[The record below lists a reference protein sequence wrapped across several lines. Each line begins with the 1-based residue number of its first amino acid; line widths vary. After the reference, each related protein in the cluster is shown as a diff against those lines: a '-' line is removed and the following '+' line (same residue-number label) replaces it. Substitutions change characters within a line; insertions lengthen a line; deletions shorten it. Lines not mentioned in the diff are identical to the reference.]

1 MTLHS
6 TKTKKNGKISAI
18 SFEKIEMRPRVTL
31 EQWRMM
37 QAVVDHGGYAGA
49 AEALSKSVS
58 TVSYGIRRLETGL
71 GVKLLEVEG
80 RRAVLTPAGRELLR
94 RSRYLLDEALAIE
107 RAAGLLAQGWE
118 PVVTL
123 AVEVIFAQD
132 RLLASLD
139 AFARLTGTTRV
150 ELIES
155 VLSGTT
161 EQLFSG
167 AADLAITAWVPP
179 GFLGEPL
186 GTVEFV
192 AVAHPGH
199 PLHTLDRP
207 LTQRDLRQH
216 RQLVVRDSGVRES
229 RDAGWL
235 GAEQRWTVSHLA
247 TSVDAVARGMG
258 FAWLPRHRIA
268 GLLDAGELRPL
279 SLLEGAVRHHELYL
293 VFADRDEAGPATRA
307 LAECLRKSCP
317 GD

>member
-1 MTLHS
+1 MR
-6 TKTKKNGKISAI
+6 TK
-18 SFEKIEMRPRVTL
+18 VTL
-31 EQWRMM
+31 EQWRMLH
-37 QAVVDHGGYAGA
+37 AVIDHGGYAGA

-58 TVSYGIRRLETGL
+58 TVNYGIRRLEAGL
-71 GVKLLEVEG
+71 GLELLQLEG
-80 RRAVLTPAGRELLR
+80 RRAVLTRAGREMVR

-107 RAAGLLAQGWE
+107 RAAGLLARGWE

-123 AVEVIFAQD
+123 AVEVIFPQQ

-139 AFARLTGTTRV
+139 DFARMTGTTRV

-167 AADLAITAWVPP
+167 TADLAITAWVPP

-186 GTVEFV
+186 GAVEFL
-192 AVAHPGH
+192 AVAAPEH
-199 PLHTLDRP
+199 PLHALDRP

-216 RQLVVRDSGVRES
+216 RQLVVRDSGLKES

-235 GAEQRWTVSHLA
+235 GAEQRWTVSHLS

-258 FAWLPRHRIA
+258 FAWLPRHRISAHLEA
-268 GLLDAGELRPL
+268 GTLRPL
-279 SLLEGAVRHHELYL
+279 PLLEGAMRHHELYL
-293 VFADRDEAGPATRA
+293 VFADRDDAGPATRA
-307 LAECLRKSCP
+307 LAACLRKNCP
-317 GD
+317 AG

>member
-1 MTLHS
+1 
-6 TKTKKNGKISAI
+6 
-18 SFEKIEMRPRVTL
+18 MRPRVTL
-31 EQWRMM
+31 EQWRML

-58 TVSYGIRRLETGL
+58 TVSYGVRRLESGL
-71 GVKLLEVEG
+71 GVALLELEG
-80 RRAVLTPAGRELLR
+80 RRAVLTRAGRELLR
-94 RSRYLLDEALAIE
+94 RSRYLLEEALAIE
-107 RAAGLLAQGWE
+107 RSANLLAQGWE
-118 PVVTL
+118 PVVTV
-123 AVEVIFAQD
+123 AVEVIFPQD

-139 AFARLTGTTRV
+139 AFARITGTTRV
-150 ELIES
+150 ELIEA

-161 EQLFSG
+161 DQLFSG
-167 AADLAITAWVPP
+167 TADLAITAWVPP
-179 GFLGEPL
+179 GFLGESV

-192 AVAHPGH
+192 AVAHPAH
-199 PLHTLDRP
+199 PLHALDRP
-207 LTQRDLRQH
+207 LTQRDLRLH
-216 RQLVVRDSGVRES
+216 RQIVMRDSGLRES

-268 GLLDAGELRPL
+268 GLLDAGQLRPL
-279 SLLEGAVRHHELYL
+279 PLVEGALRHHELYL

>member
-1 MTLHS
+1 
-6 TKTKKNGKISAI
+6 
-18 SFEKIEMRPRVTL
+18 MRPRVTL
-31 EQWRMM
+31 EQWRML

-58 TVSYGIRRLETGL
+58 TVSYGIRRLESGL
-71 GVKLLEVEG
+71 GVPLLELEG
-80 RRAVLTPAGRELLR
+80 RRAVLTRAGRELLR
-94 RSRYLLDEALAIE
+94 RSRYLLDEAVAIE
-107 RAAGLLAQGWE
+107 RAAGLLAKGWE

-123 AVEVIFAQD
+123 AVEVIFPQD

-150 ELIES
+150 ELVES

-167 AADLAITAWVPP
+167 TADLAITAWVPP

-186 GTVEFV
+186 VTVEFV

-199 PLHTLDRP
+199 ALHALDRP
-207 LTQRDLRQH
+207 LTQRDLRQQ
-216 RQLVVRDSGVRES
+216 RQIVVRDSGLKQS

-258 FAWLPRHRIA
+258 FAWLPRHRVA
-268 GLLDAGELRPL
+268 ALLDSGVLRPL
-279 SLLEGAVRHHELYL
+279 PLLEGSLRHHELYL
-293 VFADRDEAGPATRA
+293 VFADRDDAGPATRA

-317 GD
+317 GG

>member
-1 MTLHS
+1 M
-6 TKTKKNGKISAI
+6 ID
-18 SFEKIEMRPRVTL
+18 KIETRPRVTL
-31 EQWRMM
+31 EQWRML

-58 TVSYGIRRLETGL
+58 TVNYGIRRLEAGL
-71 GVKLLEVEG
+71 GLKLLELDG
-80 RRAVLTPAGRELLR
+80 RRAVLTRVGRELLR
-94 RSRYLLDEALAIE
+94 RSRYLLDEAFAIE
-107 RAAGLLAQGWE
+107 RAARLLAKGWE

-123 AVEVIFAQD
+123 AVEVIFPQD

-139 AFARLTGTTRV
+139 AFARLTGATRV

-161 EQLFSG
+161 EQLFTG
-167 AADLAITAWVPP
+167 TADLAITAWVPP
-179 GFLGEPL
+179 GFLGEPV

-192 AVAHPGH
+192 AVAAPGH
-199 PLHTLDRP
+199 PLHLLDRP

-216 RQLVVRDSGVRES
+216 RQLVVRDSGLKEN

-247 TSVDAVARGMG
+247 TSVDTVARGMG

-268 GLLDAGELRPL
+268 TLLDAGALRPL
-279 SLLEGAVRHHELYL
+279 PLLEGGTRSHELYL

-307 LAECLRKSCP
+307 LADCLRKSCP

>member
-1 MTLHS
+1 
-6 TKTKKNGKISAI
+6 
-18 SFEKIEMRPRVTL
+18 MRLRVTL
-31 EQWRMM
+31 EQWRML

-58 TVSYGIRRLETGL
+58 TVSYGIRRLEAGL
-71 GVKLLEVEG
+71 GLPLLELEG
-80 RRAVLTPAGRELLR
+80 RRAVLTGAGRELLR

-107 RAAGLLAQGWE
+107 RAAGLLVQGWE
-118 PVVTL
+118 PMVTL
-123 AVEVIFAQD
+123 AVEVIFPQD

-161 EQLFSG
+161 EQLLAG
-167 AADLAITAWVPP
+167 TADLAITAWVPP

-186 GTVEFV
+186 GDVEFV
-192 AVAHPGH
+192 AVAHPDH
-199 PLHTLDRP
+199 PLHALDRP

-216 RQLVVRDSGVRES
+216 RQLVVRDSGLKES

-247 TSVDAVARGMG
+247 TSVDAVVRGMG
-258 FAWLPRHRIA
+258 FAWLPRHRVA
-268 GLLDAGELRPL
+268 RPLAAGELRPL
-279 SLLEGAVRHHELYL
+279 PLVEGALRRHELYL

-307 LAECLRKSCP
+307 LADCLRKSCP

>member
-1 MTLHS
+1 M
-6 TKTKKNGKISAI
+6 ID
-18 SFEKIEMRPRVTL
+18 KIETRPRVTL
-31 EQWRMM
+31 EQWRML

-49 AEALSKSVS
+49 AETLSKSVS
-58 TVSYGIRRLETGL
+58 TVSYGVRRLEAGL
-71 GVKLLEVEG
+71 GLKLLELDG
-80 RRAVLTPAGRELLR
+80 RRAVLTRAGRELLR
-94 RSRYLLDEALAIE
+94 RSRYLLDEAFAIE
-107 RAAGLLAQGWE
+107 RAARLLARGWE

-123 AVEVIFAQD
+123 AVEVIFPQD

-139 AFARLTGTTRV
+139 AFARLTGATRV

-167 AADLAITAWVPP
+167 TADLAITAWVPP
-179 GFLGEPL
+179 GFLGEPV

-192 AVAHPGH
+192 AVAAPAH
-199 PLHTLDRP
+199 PLHLLDRP

-216 RQLVVRDSGVRES
+216 RQLVVRDSGLKDN

-247 TSVDAVARGMG
+247 TSVDTVARGMG
-258 FAWLPRHRIA
+258 FAWLPRHRVAALLEA
-268 GLLDAGELRPL
+268 GALRPL
-279 SLLEGAVRHHELYL
+279 PLMEGAVRSQELYL
-293 VFADRDEAGPATRA
+293 VFADRDDAGPATRA
-307 LAECLRKSCP
+307 LADCLRKSCR

>member
-1 MTLHS
+1 ML
-6 TKTKKNGKISAI
+6 
-18 SFEKIEMRPRVTL
+18 
-31 EQWRMM
+31 

-49 AEALSKSVS
+49 AEALSKAVS
-58 TVSYGIRRLETGL
+58 TVNYGIRRLEAGL
-71 GVKLLEVEG
+71 GVELLELEG
-80 RRAVLTPAGRELLR
+80 RRAVLTRAGGELLR

-107 RAAGLLAQGWE
+107 RAAGLLARGWE

-123 AVEVIFAQD
+123 AVEVIFPQD

-139 AFARLTGTTRV
+139 AFARLTGATRV

-161 EQLFSG
+161 DQLFSG
-167 AADLAITAWVPP
+167 TADLAITAWVPP

-186 GTVEFV
+186 VTVEFV

-199 PLHTLDRP
+199 PLHALERP

-216 RQLVVRDSGVRES
+216 RQLVVRDSGVKES

-247 TSVDAVARGMG
+247 TSVDAVTRGMG

-268 GLLDAGELRPL
+268 PLLASDALRPL
-279 SLLEGAVRHHELYL
+279 PLLEGAQRHHELYL
-293 VFADRDEAGPATRA
+293 VFADRDDAGPATRA
-307 LAECLRKSCP
+307 LAECLRKGCP
-317 GD
+317 SG

>member
-1 MTLHS
+1 
-6 TKTKKNGKISAI
+6 
-18 SFEKIEMRPRVTL
+18 MRPRVTL
-31 EQWRMM
+31 EQWRML

-58 TVSYGIRRLETGL
+58 TVNYGIRRLEAGL
-71 GVKLLEVEG
+71 GVELLELEG
-80 RRAVLTPAGRELLR
+80 RRAVLTRAGRELLR
-94 RSRYLLDEALAIE
+94 RSRYLLDEALAME
-107 RAAGLLAQGWE
+107 RAAALLAKGWE

-123 AVEVIFAQD
+123 AVEVIFPQD

-161 EQLFSG
+161 EQLF
-167 AADLAITAWVPP
+167 ARTADLAITAWVPP

-186 GTVEFV
+186 ETVEFV

-199 PLHTLDRP
+199 PLHRLDRP

-216 RQLVVRDSGVRES
+216 RQLVVRDSGVKES

-247 TSVDAVARGMG
+247 TSVDAVTRGMG

-268 GLLDAGELRPL
+268 RQLEAGELQPL
-279 SLLEGAVRHHELYL
+279 PLVEGALRHHELYL
-293 VFADRDEAGPATRA
+293 VFADRDDAGPATRA
-307 LAECLRKSCP
+307 LADCLRKSCP
-317 GD
+317 GG

>member
-1 MTLHS
+1 MKL
-6 TKTKKNGKISAI
+6 
-18 SFEKIEMRPRVTL
+18 RVTL
-31 EQWRMM
+31 EQWRML
-37 QAVVDHGGYAGA
+37 QAVVDYDGYAGA

-58 TVSYGIRRLETGL
+58 TVSYGVRRLEAGL
-71 GVKLLEVEG
+71 GVRLLQVEG
-80 RRAVLTPAGRELLR
+80 RRAVLTRAGRELLR
-94 RSRYLLDEALAIE
+94 RSRYLLDEAAAIE
-107 RAAGLLAQGWE
+107 RSAALLARGWE

-123 AVEVIFAQD
+123 AVEVIFPQD

-139 AFARLTGTTRV
+139 AFSRLTGTTRV

-167 AADLAITAWVPP
+167 TADLAVAAWVPP

-186 GTVEFV
+186 GMVEFV
-192 AVAHPGH
+192 AVAHPEH
-199 PLHTLDRP
+199 PLHALGRP
-207 LTQRDLRQH
+207 LAQRDLRQH
-216 RQLVVRDSGVRES
+216 RQLVIRDSGLKES

-268 GLLDAGELRPL
+268 GLLDSGALRALPL
-279 SLLEGAVRHHELYL
+279 VEGALRHHELYL

-307 LAECLRKSCP
+307 LADCLRKSCP

>member
-1 MTLHS
+1 ML
-6 TKTKKNGKISAI
+6 
-18 SFEKIEMRPRVTL
+18 
-31 EQWRMM
+31 

-58 TVSYGIRRLETGL
+58 TVSYGVRRLETGL
-71 GVKLLEVEG
+71 GLPLLEVEG
-80 RRAVLTPAGRELLR
+80 RRAVLTRAGKELLR

-123 AVEVIFAQD
+123 AVEVIFPQD
-132 RLLASLD
+132 QLLASLD

-167 AADLAITAWVPP
+167 VADLAITAWVPP

-199 PLHTLDRP
+199 PLHALAQP
-207 LTQRDLRQH
+207 LSQRDLRQH
-216 RQLVVRDSGVRES
+216 RQLVVRDSGLKES

-268 GLLDAGELRPL
+268 GLLDAGALRPL
-279 SLLEGAVRHHELYL
+279 PLAEGAVRHHELYL

-307 LAECLRKSCP
+307 LAECLRKNCP

>member
-1 MTLHS
+1 M
-6 TKTKKNGKISAI
+6 ID
-18 SFEKIEMRPRVTL
+18 KIEIRPRVTL
-31 EQWRMM
+31 EQWRML
-37 QAVVDHGGYAGA
+37 QAVVDHGGYAGG

-58 TVSYGIRRLETGL
+58 TVNYGIRRLEAGL
-71 GVKLLEVEG
+71 GLKLLELDG
-80 RRAVLTPAGRELLR
+80 RRAVLTRAGRELLR
-94 RSRYLLDEALAIE
+94 RSRYLLDEAFAIE
-107 RAAGLLAQGWE
+107 RAARLLAEGWE

-123 AVEVIFAQD
+123 AVEIIFPQD

-139 AFARLTGTTRV
+139 AFARLTGATRV

-167 AADLAITAWVPP
+167 TADLAITAWVPP
-179 GFLGEPL
+179 GFLGEPV

-192 AVAHPGH
+192 AVAAPGH
-199 PLHTLDRP
+199 PLHLLDRP

-216 RQLVVRDSGVRES
+216 RQLVVRDSGLKEN

-247 TSVDAVARGMG
+247 TSVDTVARGMG
-258 FAWLPRHRIA
+258 FAWLPRHRVAALMEA
-268 GLLDAGELRPL
+268 GALQPL
-279 SLLEGAVRHHELYL
+279 PLMEGAVRSQELYL
-293 VFADRDEAGPATRA
+293 VFADRDEAGPATKA
-307 LAECLRKSCP
+307 LADCLRKSCP

>member
-1 MTLHS
+1 MRS
-6 TKTKKNGKISAI
+6 KINSKILDYAFD
-18 SFEKIEMRPRVTL
+18 SIEMRPRVTL
-31 EQWRMM
+31 EQWRML

-58 TVSYGIRRLETGL
+58 TVSYGVRRLETGL
-71 GVKLLEVEG
+71 GLPLLEVEG
-80 RRAVLTPAGRELLR
+80 RRAVLTRAGKELLR

-123 AVEVIFAQD
+123 AVEVIFPQD
-132 RLLASLD
+132 QLLASLD

-167 AADLAITAWVPP
+167 VADLAITAWVPP

-199 PLHTLDRP
+199 PLHALDQP
-207 LTQRDLRQH
+207 LSQRDLRQH
-216 RQLVVRDSGVRES
+216 RQLVVRDSGLKES

-268 GLLDAGELRPL
+268 GLLDAGALLPL
-279 SLLEGAVRHHELYL
+279 PLAEGAVRHHELYL

-307 LAECLRKSCP
+307 LADCLRKNCP